1 MAGLTSHSHVAR
13 LYIPKAYTMSSACTH
28 LMVSTAFIPHKNT
41 GIRSQGDK
49 QKTCQHFD
57 YGYRRK
63 GPQRTQNIGLA
74 KLMGLEQL
82 LARFETRSS
91 RMALYMN
98 NEWIDSLGE
107 MIGEMFRCSNSDA
120 FRHSDSQDQ
129 SKIFFM
135 KASSLTE
142 IVFMTP

>member
-1 MAGLTSHSHVAR
+1 
-13 LYIPKAYTMSSACTH
+13 
-28 LMVSTAFIPHKNT
+28 
-41 GIRSQGDK
+41 
-49 QKTCQHFD
+49 
-57 YGYRRK
+57 
-63 GPQRTQNIGLA
+63 
-74 KLMGLEQL
+74 
-82 LARFETRSS
+82 
-91 RMALYMN
+91 MN